1 MTSAA
6 LSTPTDQGTATAVA
20 PASPTPAATTP
31 ATPAVEQTQ
40 KGEAAKPAPETP
52 KQQTAADKVLDALKP
67 AEKKNGE
74 QKPAAPEKY
83 EAWTLPEGVKLSE
96 KIDAEFSTLA
106 RMAGLSQQ
114 DAQASLE
121 KLVAAQEEQVQTG
134 LRSQVEQWGEQLM
147 ADPDLGGDKFEK
159 HTAPMMQK
167 AIAAFD
173 PKGEFAGLLAGGL
186 GVHPAAARFL
196 AAVGASVS
204 PHANLVVGSGHKPPT
219 ARTDAELFYPNQ
231 TRQIGL

>member
-20 PASPTPAATTP
+20 PASPTPAPATP
-31 ATPAVEQTQ
+31 ATPAVEQ
-40 KGEAAKPAPETP
+40 KGEAPKPAPETP

-67 AEKKNGE
+67 AESKEGE
-74 QKPAAPEKY
+74 QKPAAPDKY
-83 EAWTLPEGVKLSE
+83 EAWKLPDGVKLSE
-96 KIDAEFSTLA
+96 KVDAEFTTLA
-106 RMAGLSQQ
+106 RKAGLSQA

-121 KLVAAQEEQVQTG
+121 KLVAANDEQVQTG

-159 HTAPMMQK
+159 HTAPLMQK
-167 AIAAFD
+167 AITAFD
-173 PKGEFAGLLAGGL
+173 PNGEFAALLANGL

-204 PHANLVVGSGHKPPT
+204 PHTNLVVGSGFKPPT
-219 ARTDAELFYPNQ
+219 AKTDAELFYPHQ
-231 TRQIGL
+231 TRQLGL

>member
-20 PASPTPAATTP
+20 PASPTPAETNP
-31 ATPAVEQTQ
+31 ATPAVEQ

-52 KQQTAADKVLDALKP
+52 KQQTAADKVLNALKS
-67 AEKKNGE
+67 AEKKEGD
-74 QKPAAPEKY
+74 QKSAAPEKY
-83 EAWTLPEGVKLSE
+83 EAWNLPEGVTLSE
-96 KIDAEFSTLA
+96 KVDAEFSTLA

-121 KLVAAQEEQVQTG
+121 KLVAAQEEQVQSG

-147 ADPDLGGDKFEK
+147 SDPDLGGDKFEK

-173 PKGEFAGLLAGGL
+173 PKGEFAALLANGL

-204 PHANLVVGSGHKPPT
+204 PHTNLVVGSGFKPPT
-219 ARTDAELFYPNQ
+219 ARTDAELFYPHQ
-231 TRQIGL
+231 TRQLGL